1 MPTMAVDLP
10 VQDRAVTVVGSSTHA
25 MATTAALIAAGA
37 VVTAVSLDPAPHL
50 QDQAARGLLTLRRST
65 FTSADIGSAELIFAY
80 TGDPERDAAIADE
93 ATTRGVFC
101 VRTHPHAGSAH
112 SAPAHNPTPG
122 RVILVGGGPGDPGLL
137 TVAGRDAITL
147 ADVIVTD
154 RLAPVSA
161 LAELAPHAEIVD
173 VSKIPGGRRTE
184 QCTINDL
191 LVTHA
196 QAGKTVVRLKGG
208 DGFVFGRGGEEIDH
222 CVTAGVSVDVI
233 PGVSSSIAA
242 PATAL
247 IPVTHRG
254 LTQGFTVVSGHV
266 PPGHPESTVNYRA
279 LAQANTTIVLM
290 MAVANLEAIAASL
303 LDAGMAAET
312 PAAVIADGT
321 LSSQRV
327 LRAPLRSIAS
337 LARRADIG
345 PPATTVIGA
354 VAGFLPG
361 RTALPELSVTA
372 GSPQH
377 IPVGVLVSRQ
387 DEQ

>member
-10 VQDRAVTVVGSSTHA
+10 VQGRPVTVVGSSTRA
-25 MATTAALIAAGA
+25 MTTIADLIHSGA
-37 VVTAVSLDPAPHL
+37 VVTAVSLDPSPYVADL
-50 QDQAARGLLTLRRST
+50 AARGLLTLRRRT
-65 FTSADIGSAELIFAY
+65 FTSTDIGSAALIFAC
-80 TGDPERDAAIADE
+80 TGDPDQDSAIADE
-93 ATTRGVFC
+93 ATARAVFC
-101 VRTHPHAGSAH
+101 VRTDLRDRSVHPL
-112 SAPAHNPTPG
+112 PTRDGEIG

-137 TVAGRDAITL
+137 TLAGRDAITR
-147 ADVIVTD
+147 ADVVITD

-161 LAELAPHAEIVD
+161 LAELAPHADIID

-184 QCTINDL
+184 QSTINDL
-191 LVTHA
+191 MVAHA
-196 QAGKTVVRLKGG
+196 LAGRTVVRLKGG
-208 DGFVFGRGGEEIDH
+208 DGFVFGRGGEEVDH
-222 CVTAGVSVDVI
+222 CLRAGVSVNVI

-266 PPGHPESTVNYRA
+266 PPGHPESSVNYQA
-279 LAQANTTIVLM
+279 LARANTTIILM

-303 LDAGMAAET
+303 LDAGMSGDT

-327 LRAPLRSIAS
+327 LRAPLSSIATV
-337 LARRADIG
+337 ARSAGIG
-345 PPATTVIGA
+345 PPATTVVGA

-361 RTALPELSVTA
+361 CTALPVAA
-372 GSPQH
+372 GMATGQ
-377 IPVGVLVSRQ
+377 
-387 DEQ
+387 